1 MAATDSTAKALSRID
16 QDVVTKLAVDLVS
29 IPSPTGS
36 ERELATFLADYM
48 AAGGLE
54 VSLQEVGPNRAN
66 AVGILRGEGEGPRLM
81 FNGHLDTSITGDEAE
96 DYPMTGPLGAASRA
110 HGQVRRGHVIGCGAY
125 NMKGGVAAMVCAA
138 IAVKQAG
145 VPLRGDLIV
154 AGVAGEIEKAPV
166 KGIIRTYSGE
176 LYNGGGVGTRHL
188 LNHGYLA
195 DYALVPEPT
204 HMGVLRSRLGLLF
217 VKLTTRGDM
226 VRACFPEKGKTAIS
240 KMFEVLTALERDFGP
255 EIAKHTQIHEDSIY
269 APGLSIGAIESGW
282 PYKPWASPA
291 VCCAYVDFRMPLGF
305 TPRGA
310 EQALR
315 DFFDGLRR
323 RDPEL
328 EVQMEVFLSKASN
341 TTPRD
346 SYIYRSCMGFY
357 EKHVGRYERFTSP
370 LASYSDDT
378 CIMRE
383 QAMEAVV
390 FGAGGVRYRGDADS
404 EGLGIGGEA
413 VSIDDMLHLTRV
425 YTATAV
431 DTCSRLRSEL
441 ALSGRVPAG
450 TDA

>member
-1 MAATDSTAKALSRID
+1 MTVDAAIDKALSRLNPD
-16 QDVVTKLAVDLVS
+16 TVTQLAVDLVS
-29 IPSPTGS
+29 IRSRTG
-36 ERELATFLADYM
+36 EELAVAEFLADYM
-48 AAGGLE
+48 RRGGLDVE
-54 VSLQEVGPNRAN
+54 LQQFAPNRAN
-66 AVGILRGEGEGPRLM
+66 AVGVIHGEGDGPRLM
-81 FNGHLDTSITGDEAE
+81 FNGHLDTSITGVEED

-110 HGQVRRGHVIGCGAY
+110 QGAVRRGHVIGCGAY

-145 VPLRGDLIV
+145 VPLRGDLVV

-166 KGIIRTYSGE
+166 KGLLRTYSGE

-188 LNHGYLA
+188 LSHGYLA
-195 DYALVPEPT
+195 DFALVPEPT

-240 KMFEVLTALERDFGP
+240 KMFGVITALERDFGG
-255 EIAKHTQIHEDSIY
+255 EIARHTEVHEDAVY

-305 TPRGA
+305 TPRRA

-315 DFFDGLRR
+315 DFFARLAQHDA
-323 RDPEL
+323 EL
-328 EVQMEVFLSKASN
+328 TVEMEVFLSKASN
-341 TTPRD
+341 TTPRE
-346 SYIYRSCMGFY
+346 SYVYRSCMGFY
-357 EKHVGRYERFTSP
+357 ERHVGPYERCTSP

-383 QAMEAVV
+383 QAMHAVV
-390 FGAGGVRYRGDADS
+390 FGAGGIRYRGDHDS

-413 VSIDDMLHLTRV
+413 VKIDDLQHLARV
-425 YTATAV
+425 YASTAV
-431 DTCSRLRSEL
+431 DTCSRRRGEVGLD
-441 ALSGRVPAG
+441 G
-450 TDA
+450 